1 MGNIKPPLRTCT
13 LLWMSFTSLYSF
25 VPFLGTTYLPPF
37 ALFHSFNANNQ
48 LFIIIPI
55 IPNRKG
61 GSILRPMRSFTK
73 NIRVKGKDMLSRDD
87 VRSTGSAAVE
97 DMRSTDYTT
106 TPRTSMVSSIDV
118 NDRKTGGT
126 LDKQKIDA
134 LKEALSESL
143 VSKRGPKK
151 KIRL

>member
-1 MGNIKPPLRTCT
+1 M
-13 LLWMSFTSLYSF
+13 F
-25 VPFLGTTYLPPF
+25 
-37 ALFHSFNANNQ
+37 
-48 LFIIIPI
+48 PI

-61 GSILRPMRSFTK
+61 GTILRPMRSFTK
-73 NIRVKGKDMLSRDD
+73 NIRVKGKDMLSRD
-87 VRSTGSAAVE
+87 VE

-106 TPRTSMVSSIDV
+106 TPTTSMVSSIDV
-118 NDRKTGGT
+118 DSNANRRFGASHKTGGT

-134 LKEALSESL
+134 LKEVLSESL

>member
-1 MGNIKPPLRTCT
+1 M
-13 LLWMSFTSLYSF
+13 F
-25 VPFLGTTYLPPF
+25 
-37 ALFHSFNANNQ
+37 
-48 LFIIIPI
+48 PI

-61 GSILRPMRSFTK
+61 GTILRPMRSFTK
-73 NIRVKGKDMLSRDD
+73 NIRVKGKDMLSRNI
-87 VRSTGSAAVE
+87 E

-106 TPRTSMVSSIDV
+106 TPTTSMVSSIDV

-134 LKEALSESL
+134 LKEVLSESL
-143 VSKRGPKK
+143 VSKRGPKR